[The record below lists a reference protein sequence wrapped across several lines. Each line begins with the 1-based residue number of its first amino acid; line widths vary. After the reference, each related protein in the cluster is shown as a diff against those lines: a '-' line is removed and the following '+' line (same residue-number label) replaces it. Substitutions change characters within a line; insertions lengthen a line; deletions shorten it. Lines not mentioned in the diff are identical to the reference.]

1 MPNLFFDLQQRCSV
15 KKSVPKNFANSTG
28 KYLCWN
34 LLSLKSQALQALQ
47 LYQKDS
53 PTQVFSCEICK
64 TFKNTCFVE
73 HLPAAASGS
82 WKHSFW
88 TCCKTKDVD
97 SKEFFR
103 KMKLTTLPPL
113 SSKKKALLKGWKYLS
128 RIVLGFFKNCQGCI
142 NIKKKSLKD
151 VVRRSWI

>member
-34 LLSLKSQALQALQ
+34 LLSLKSQALQGLQ

-73 HLPAAASGS
+73 HLQAAASGS
-82 WKHSFW
+82 WKHSIW
-88 TCCKTKDVD
+88 TCCKTKDKD

-113 SSKKKALLKGWKYLS
+113 SSKRKALSKG
-128 RIVLGFFKNCQGCI
+128 
-142 NIKKKSLKD
+142 
-151 VVRRSWI
+151 